1 MRVKK
6 RILIEAIIEVDEDFD
21 VNELAIGRYY
31 EDSLTDAEM
40 ILMKQGDADSEEYFR
55 VIDYVQMEEL
65 ESEEIQD
72 A

>member
-31 EDSLTDAEM
+31 EDSLADAEM